1 MKTLT
6 KTLVA
11 ATLAFGATAA
21 NAAIVTTADLNA
33 EAWMSVYDSTSQ
45 QTFTLDLGVAG
56 LTLGTLKA
64 DATSANIDLTQ
75 FADWNAF
82 KSTANLATTQYS
94 VAVAGK
100 DGFSPAFMVTGDNS
114 SFFNGLGFSTTS
126 TVGSQISN
134 QALNINDDA
143 NNQSG
148 GVSAVNDTTL
158 VVDGD
163 GAFGH
168 HNAGTG
174 STQLWGSAAY
184 NPNTAYGDLADL
196 NLIEM
201 GPTFTAVQSLM
212 AHQFKLDGDALTLST
227 PAAVPVPAAVWM
239 FGTALLGMVGISRK
253 RKTA

>member
-11 ATLAFGATAA
+11 ATLAFGTTAA

-33 EAWMSVYDSTSQ
+33 EAWMSVYDTTSQ

-82 KSTANLATTQYS
+82 KSTANLATTQYA

-100 DGFSPAFMVTGDNS
+100 DGFAPSFMVTGDDN
-114 SFFNGLGFSTTS
+114 SFFNGGAFASISTI
-126 TVGSQISN
+126 GSQISN
-134 QALNINDDA
+134 HVLNINADA
-143 NNQSG
+143 NAQSG
-148 GVSAVNDTTL
+148 GVSATNDTTL

-163 GAFGH
+163 TFLGH
-168 HNAGTG
+168 HNEGSG

-184 NPNTAYGDLADL
+184 NLNTAYGDLADL
-196 NLIEM
+196 NLIAM
-201 GPTFTAVQSLM
+201 GPTFTAVQSVM
-212 AHQFKLDGDALTLST
+212 THQFKLDGDALTLTT